1 MAIINEQSI
10 MISLEVNGKKY
21 EVEASPDTP
30 LLWVIWEHIGLSGTK
45 YGCGKSL
52 CGACTVHMNGGAV
65 RSCQVPVKDAEG
77 KRITTI
83 EGIPE
88 DHAVKMAWNAVDVPE
103 CGYCQPGQIMDAVV
117 LLENNPNPSDAD
129 IDGAMSGNLCRCGT
143 YQRIRKAIHLAA
155 RIMAGKEIIE
165 NTFKSKRD

>member
-1 MAIINEQSI
+1 

-30 LLWVIWEHIGLSGTK
+30 LLWVIRERLGLTGTK

-52 CGACTVHMNGGAV
+52 CGACTVHIDGKAV
-65 RSCQVPVKDAEG
+65 RSCQTPARDAEG
-77 KRITTI
+77 KSIITI

-88 DHAVKMAWNAVDVPE
+88 DHPIKKAWSAVDVPQY
-103 CGYCQPGQIMDAVV
+103 GYCQPGQIMDAVV
-117 LLENNPNPSDAD
+117 LLEKNPNPTDAD

-143 YQRIRKAIHLAA
+143 YQRIRQAIHLAA
-155 RIMAGKEIIE
+155 NITKQFQRLPDPAHV
-165 NTFKSKRD
+165 